1 MKNYFK
7 HKLRSKN
14 PAVIAGTI
22 LFIIILA
29 ALFFVLFGYVIMYL
43 WNWLMPAIFG
53 LTTITFWQ
61 AIGIC
66 LLSKILFGGFGG
78 GDKSSSKEDKCRSKK
93 SGKKSSSDF
102 SKWKHYESFWQE
114 EGEKA
119 YEEYILRQSQ
129 SSTDQ
134 EPPTE
139 NENL

>member
-14 PAVIAGTI
+14 PAVIVGTI
-22 LFIIILA
+22 LLIIILA
-29 ALFFVLFGYVIMYL
+29 VTFFVLFGYVIMYL
-43 WNWLMPAIFG
+43 WNWLMPSIFG

-61 AIGIC
+61 AIGLC

-78 GDKSSSKEDKCRSKK
+78 GDKSSSSEENKCKPRK

-102 SKWKHYESFWQE
+102 SKWKYYESFWQE

-119 YEEYILRQSQ
+119 YEEYIDKKQGNIS
-129 SSTDQ
+129 
-134 EPPTE
+134 E
-139 NENL
+139 ENLGKE

>member
-14 PAVIAGTI
+14 PAVIVGTI
-22 LFIIILA
+22 LFIIIIVSL
-29 ALFFVLFGYVIMYL
+29 LFVLFGYVIMYL

-66 LLSKILFGGFGG
+66 LLSKILFGGFAG
-78 GDKSSSKEDKCRSKK
+78 GDKGSSKEDRCKTKK

-119 YEEYILRQSQ
+119 YEEYILRQNQ
-129 SSTDQ
+129 PSTDQ
-134 EPPTE
+134 ESPTE
-139 NENL
+139 NDNL